1 MPKAGRNDP
10 CLCGSGR
17 KTKRCCGTTSGP
29 SPDQRA
35 RAWLNA
41 QARDWAPRL
50 VAHTSD
56 DLDELLNEVQRL
68 PRLDL
73 SLRVPLPR
81 VLPPSLE
88 RLRSVIG
95 DGDRDVVAATLATAI
110 ADIDTPQRR
119 ASLARAVLALHD
131 DGHRVDCDV
140 TAYAILDL
148 AEDDP
153 PILLAAALI
162 QTVAV
167 TSGATRTPAGLLVA
181 AS

>member
-1 MPKAGRNDP
+1 
-10 CLCGSGR
+10 
-17 KTKRCCGTTSGP
+17 
-29 SPDQRA
+29 
-35 RAWLNA
+35 
-41 QARDWAPRL
+41 
-50 VAHTSD
+50 
-56 DLDELLNEVQRL
+56 LDELLEDVQRL

-73 SLRVPLPR
+73 SLMVPLPH

-88 RLRSVIG
+88 RLRRVVA
-95 DGDRDVVAATLATAI
+95 DGDSDAVADALATAV

-131 DGHRVDCDV
+131 DGHRVECDT

-148 AEDDP
+148 AENNP
-153 PILLAAALI
+153 PILLATTLL

-181 AS
+181 AR